1 MTQLAE
7 QSSPQAPA
15 GTDLVSAIHRVL
27 ASSQEPLTVPKIR
40 TALPAA
46 IRPANLEILA
56 ESLRRQ
62 VAANVLQQ
70 YPKYRSQQ
78 DRFWDRPMNVH
89 VAHILRVVLQD
100 SPLAWSELRRKLP
113 DYAKALAESVLNE
126 QLSQGLLH
134 R

>member
-46 IRPANLEILA
+46 IRPANLEELA
-56 ESLRRQ
+56 ECLRRQ

-78 DRFWDRPMNVH
+78 ERYWDRPMPVH
-89 VAHILRVVLQD
+89 VASLLRFALEEK
-100 SPLAWSELRRKLP
+100 PLAWSELRR
-113 DYAKALAESVLNE
+113 
-126 QLSQGLLH
+126 
-134 R
+134 